1 MIYKIDKN
9 IISQNF
15 RK

>member
-1 MIYKIDKN
+1 MV

-15 RK
+15 RLIFPQK